1 MVTMEAHRGIW
12 SPWKLTLSLD
22 QGRGILRQLARVD
35 PALPRLSLQSIF
47 YRLYKRSVIWEYQ
60 NFRGTATRPGTAD
73 LTELTE
79 DFNFHFPYINWRLLM
94 RSYIVKLKR
103 RARERHERR
112 VQRYLVDIGINQLGD
127 SPQRGLLKYTIDQP
141 LMLTWNRS
149 SV

>member
-79 DFNFHFPYINWRLLM
+79 DFNFHFPYLNWRLLM
-94 RSYIVKLKR
+94 RSYITKLKQR
-103 RARERHERR
+103 VRERRLQRR
-112 VQRYLVDIGINQLGD
+112 VQNTVARGYVNQQS
-127 SPQRGLLKYTIDQP
+127 SPTEFYQRLAVG
-141 LMLTWNRS
+141 
-149 SV
+149 V